1 MMQLEGHLS
10 IEEICETVQVSR
22 AGYYRHLDEQAPEQA
37 AVGLRDVI
45 QKIALQCRCYGYRR
59 VTAELRQQGL
69 VVNGKR
75 VLRVMREDN
84 LLSLRKQKFIVT
96 TDSRH
101 GWWAYPNLTAG
112 LQLAECNQLW
122 VADITYIRLQNEFIF
137 LAVLLDAFS
146 RRVVG
151 WELGESLQASLPLRA
166 LNRALE
172 NRSVPAGILHHS
184 DQGVQYA
191 CSDYVEQLLK
201 QGFRISMSRKAA
213 PWENAKAESFIK
225 TLKAEEVWLK
235 DYRDVN
241 DARASI
247 GHFLDEVYNQR
258 RLHSALGYRSPATFE
273 AAQDRTASNR
283 SSDGSQAG

>member
-1 MMQLEGHLS
+1 MMQLEGHIS
-10 IEEICETVQVSR
+10 VEEICQAVQVSR
-22 AGYYRHLDEQAPEQA
+22 AGYYRHLDEQAPEEA
-37 AVGLRDVI
+37 AISLRDAI
-45 QKIALQCRCYGYRR
+45 QKIALQYRCYGYRR

-84 LLSLRKQKFIVT
+84 LLSLRKRKFIVT
-96 TDSRH
+96 TNSRH
-101 GWWAYPNLTAG
+101 GWWAYPNLAAG
-112 LQLAECNQLW
+112 LHLTGVNQLW
-122 VADITYIRLQNEFIF
+122 VADITYIRLQDEFIF

-146 RRVVG
+146 RRIVG

-166 LNRALE
+166 LDRAIA
-172 NRSVPAGILHHS
+172 NRSVPIGVVHHS

-191 CSDYVEQLLK
+191 CGDYVEQLLT

-235 DYRDVN
+235 HYRDVN

-247 GHFLDEVYNQR
+247 GHFLDDVYNQR

-273 AAQDRTASNR
+273 ADQDNRT
-283 SSDGSQAG
+283 SSGVDGQAG

>member
-1 MMQLEGHLS
+1 MMQLEGHIS
-10 IEEICETVQVSR
+10 VEEICQAVQVSR
-22 AGYYRHLDEQAPEQA
+22 AGYYRHLDEQAPEEA
-37 AVGLRDVI
+37 AISLRDAI
-45 QKIALQCRCYGYRR
+45 QKIALQYRCYGYRR

-84 LLSLRKQKFIVT
+84 LLSLRKRKFIVT
-96 TDSRH
+96 TNSRH
-101 GWWAYPNLTAG
+101 GWWAYPNLAAG
-112 LQLAECNQLW
+112 LHLTSVNQLW
-122 VADITYIRLQNEFIF
+122 VADITYIRLQDEFIF

-146 RRVVG
+146 RRIVG

-166 LNRALE
+166 LDRAIA
-172 NRSVPAGILHHS
+172 NRSVPIGVVHHS

-191 CSDYVEQLLK
+191 CGDYVEQLLT
-201 QGFRISMSRKAA
+201 QGFRISMSRKAS

-235 DYRDVN
+235 HYRDVN

-247 GHFLDEVYNQR
+247 GHFLDDVYNQR

-273 AAQDRTASNR
+273 ADQDNRT
-283 SSDGSQAG
+283 SSGVDGQAG

>member
-1 MMQLEGHLS
+1 MMQLEGHIS
-10 IEEICETVQVSR
+10 VEEICQAVQVSR
-22 AGYYRHLDEQAPEQA
+22 AGYYRHLDEQAPEEA
-37 AVGLRDVI
+37 AISLRDAI
-45 QKIALQCRCYGYRR
+45 QKIALQYRCYGYRR

-84 LLSLRKQKFIVT
+84 LLSLRKRKFIVT
-96 TDSRH
+96 TNSRH
-101 GWWAYPNLTAG
+101 GWWAYPNLAAG
-112 LQLAECNQLW
+112 LHLTSVNQLW
-122 VADITYIRLQNEFIF
+122 VADITYIRLQDEFIF

-146 RRVVG
+146 RRIVG

-166 LNRALE
+166 LDRAIA
-172 NRSVPAGILHHS
+172 NRSVPIGVVHHS

-191 CSDYVEQLLK
+191 CGDYVEQLLT

-235 DYRDVN
+235 HYRDVN

-247 GHFLDEVYNQR
+247 GHFLDDVYNQR

-273 AAQDRTASNR
+273 ADQDNRT
-283 SSDGSQAG
+283 SSGVDGQAG

>member
-10 IEEICETVQVSR
+10 IEEICQAVPVSR
-22 AGYYRHLDEQAPEQA
+22 AGYYRHFDQQAPEQA
-37 AVGLRDVI
+37 AVVLRDAI
-45 QKIALQCRCYGYRR
+45 QKIALQYRCYGYRR
-59 VTAELRQQGL
+59 VTAELRQQGV

-84 LLSLRKQKFIVT
+84 LLSLRKRKFMVT

-112 LQLAECNQLW
+112 LQLTNVNQLW
-122 VADITYIRLQNEFIF
+122 VADITYIRLQDEFIF

-166 LNRALE
+166 LHRALAH
-172 NRSVPAGILHHS
+172 RSVPAGIVHHS

-191 CSDYVEQLLK
+191 CSDYVEYLLT
-201 QGFRISMSRKAA
+201 QGFRVSMSRKAA
-213 PWENAKAESFIK
+213 PWENAKAESFLK

-235 DYRDVN
+235 HYRDIQ

-247 GHFLDEVYNQR
+247 GHFLDDVYNQQ
-258 RLHSALGYRSPATFE
+258 RLHSALGYRSPAGFE
-273 AAQDRTASNR
+273 ADHDQRTATDASR
-283 SSDGSQAG
+283 PAD

>member
-1 MMQLEGHLS
+1 MMQLEGRIS
-10 IEEICETVQVSR
+10 IEDICQAVQVSR
-22 AGYYRHLDEQAPEQA
+22 AGYYRHVDEQAPEEA
-37 AVGLRDVI
+37 TIVLRDAI
-45 QKIALQCRCYGYRR
+45 QKIALQYRCYGYRR
-59 VTAELRQQGL
+59 VTAELRQQGV

-84 LLSLRKQKFIVT
+84 LLSLRKRKFIVT

-101 GWWAYPNLTAG
+101 GWWAYPNLTAD
-112 LQLAECNQLW
+112 LQLTSFNQLW
-122 VADITYIRLQNEFIF
+122 AADITYIRLQDEFIF

-166 LNRALE
+166 LDRALA
-172 NRSVPAGILHHS
+172 NRLVPAGIVHHS

-191 CSDYVEQLLK
+191 CSDYVERLLA

-235 DYRDVN
+235 HYRDLN
-241 DARASI
+241 EARASI
-247 GHFLDEVYNQR
+247 GHFLDDVYNQT
-258 RLHSALGYRSPATFE
+258 RLHSALGYRSPAIFE
-273 AAQDRTASNR
+273 AAHDKCI
-283 SSDGSQAG
+283 SSGAGEQAG